1 MAVVSL
7 TLSPVATILAREYAS
22 RIGLIFITGVEC
34 DKSGR
39 TMTLF
44 ERNKDNPGHR
54 FLIEVRDRNGK
65 NIGSAHID
73 SHREVLSLFNKTAAL
88 VSKHSGV
95 SFAEALRQGDG
106 NFPYQPH
113 SKSSSSKKAA

>member
-22 RIGLIFITGVEC
+22 RIGLTFITGVEC

-65 NIGSAHID
+65 NIGSAHMSDRKKI
-73 SHREVLSLFNKTAAL
+73 LNLFNLSAAT
-88 VSKHSGV
+88 VSKYSEV
-95 SFAEALRQGDG
+95 SFQEALRQGTSFFNVKPG
-106 NFPYQPH
+106 N
-113 SKSSSSKKAA
+113 KKAA